1 MDKLIKNYDKFIDLM
16 DKFQNSN
23 MTSMEINDGDF
34 HIKFDRNAKNP
45 VINTVLKEDIKAEPT
60 TVLREKKSNKNAI
73 KSPIVG
79 TFYQAP
85 SSDSKPF
92 VTSGSSVKKGDILCI
107 VEAMKVMNEITAEFD
122 CKIKEILVSD
132 GDVVGF
138 GQDLFIYE

>member
-34 HIKFDRNAKNP
+34 HVKFDKNTENP
-45 VINTVLKEDIKAEPT
+45 VINTVIKEEIKSEPT
-60 TVLREKKSNKNAI
+60 MVLKDKKSKKNSI

-85 SSDSKPF
+85 SVDSKPF
-92 VTSGSSVKKGDILCI
+92 VTAGSNVKKGDVLCI

>member
-23 MTSMEINDGDF
+23 MASMEINDGDF
-34 HIKFDRNAKNP
+34 HVKFDKNAENS
-45 VINTVLKEDIKAEPT
+45 VINTVIKEEIKAEPT
-60 TVLREKKSNKNAI
+60 MVLKEKKSKKNSI

-85 SSDSKPF
+85 SVDSKPF
-92 VTSGSSVKKGDILCI
+92 VTAGSNVKKGDVLCI